1 VQSFAVAGSIV
12 IFILGLE
19 LVLGIN
25 LFKTDPDMG
34 NSGSIVPLGFPLI
47 AGSGTLTTIISL
59 RSVYTIPNIMIGI
72 LINLIIVFI
81 TLSYLDFIERNLGRS
96 VLAAMKKFFGVLL
109 LAISVKIFISAI
121 YMMKIPQ

>member
-1 VQSFAVAGSIV
+1 
-12 IFILGLE
+12 
-19 LVLGIN
+19 
-25 LFKTDPDMG
+25 MG